1 MKIARF
7 TPLLAL
13 AVLASGCD
21 VLDDPRPES
30 ATLFIDGPAGEQ
42 VLLTI
47 SDKFVAAKPA
57 AGPIEVELLESDVI
71 TVTLPFD
78 TTVVFTP
85 DLRVFF
91 QAEGL
96 EEGRTVRMRV
106 WVDEESRFDV
116 SRDPFIN
123 PMSFLFQYNGRLF
136 GSDVNLL

>member
-1 MKIARF
+1 MNIF
-7 TPLLAL
+7 
-13 AVLASGCD
+13 AV
-21 VLDDPRPES
+21 
-30 ATLFIDGPAGEQ
+30 GP
-42 VLLTI
+42 
-47 SDKFVAAKPA
+47 DA
-57 AGPIEVELLESDVI
+57 AGNAVFVVPGGKSYPWAALSLPDEIVSQISAELGGS
-71 TVTLPFD
+71 PG
-78 TTVVFTP
+78 TVVFTP